1 MGYKMKGSPAKL
13 GSIQGTT
20 GHASALKMASSPA
33 PFIGKVIGAVGKAAG
48 AVSKIT
54 GGAGKIGKMA
64 SNVAA
69 GAEKAGNVVKKG
81 KEYLSKRKEKKAK
94 TYDVGSDSS
103 PAKMYGKPK
112 KTKKTSTRDAK
123 DAAKAKGVKSATSK
137 SSAMFL
143 KSPAKMY
150 GKKSPTKV
158 ALKGK
163 QNNLPEDLK
172 AKIKASPGK
181 MKTDPKK
188 KARTELGKII
198 KGVPPKTPIKK
209 DRPQPT
215 YEGTDEF
222 RKEKNIPSKEFKK
235 KGVKKKAPSKW
246 LGTAI
251 KVVGKGLS
259 GRAASKQAGA
269 DARNKGVQDAM
280 GRGKAI
286 TPY

>member
-33 PFIGKVIGAVGKAAG
+33 PFIGSVIGAVGKAAG

-81 KEYLSKRKEKKAK
+81 KEYLSKRKAKKAEKKK
-94 TYDVGSDSS
+94 MYDVGGDSA
-103 PAKMYGKPK
+103 PAKMYGK
-112 KTKKTSTRDAK
+112 
-123 DAAKAKGVKSATSK
+123 
-137 SSAMFL
+137 

-172 AKIKASPGK
+172 AKIIASPGK

-188 KARTELGKII
+188 GAS
-198 KGVPPKTPIKK
+198 KGMSKKLSNLTPAQKKVMKKKMGPK
-209 DRPQPT
+209 DRPEPT
-215 YEGTDEF
+215 YEGTDEY

-235 KGVKKKAPSKW
+235 RGVKKKAPSKW
-246 LGTAI
+246 IGTAI
-251 KVVGKGLS
+251 KVVGKGLA
-259 GRAASKQAGA
+259 GRAASQQARDSA
-269 DARNKGVQDAM
+269 KNKGVQDAL
-280 GRGKAI
+280 GRGRSV